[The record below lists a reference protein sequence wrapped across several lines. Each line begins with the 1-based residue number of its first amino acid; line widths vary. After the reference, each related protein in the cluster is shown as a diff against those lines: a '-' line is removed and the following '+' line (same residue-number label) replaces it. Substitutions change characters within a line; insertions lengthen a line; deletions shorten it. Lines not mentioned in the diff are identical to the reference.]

1 MSKLSRKQKAVPVPT
16 KLTLRDKA
24 MLIGVPIL
32 LLAVPALILHFSS
45 IHQQTSSISKTVQKW
60 KSTYH
65 INDEQAERIKQIE
78 LDFHGNGS
86 PFSIKPTRSKEEKH
100 RHHEEISRLMS
111 PEDGA
116 HFMKVMEKSEGKH

>member
-1 MSKLSRKQKAVPVPT
+1 MSKRLFKKKATTAPT
-16 KLTLRDKA
+16 TLAPRDKA

-32 LLAVPALILHFSS
+32 LLAVPALVLHFSS
-45 IHQQTSSISKTVQKW
+45 ISQQTASISKTVQKW
-60 KSTYH
+60 KTTYH

-86 PFSIKPTRSKEEKH
+86 PFSIKPTRSKDEKH
-100 RHHEEISRLMS
+100 RHHEDISRLMS

-116 HFMKVMEKSEGKH
+116 HFMKVMEKNHGKH

>member
-1 MSKLSRKQKAVPVPT
+1 
-16 KLTLRDKA
+16 

-32 LLAVPALILHFSS
+32 LLAIPALVLHFSS
-45 IHQQTSSISKTVQKW
+45 IHQQTASISKTVTKW
-60 KSTYH
+60 KTTYH
-65 INDEQAERIKQIE
+65 INDEQAELIQQIE

-86 PFSIKPTRSKEEKH
+86 PFSIKPSRTRDEKH

-116 HFMKVMEKSEGKH
+116 HFMKAMERSEGKH

>member
-1 MSKLSRKQKAVPVPT
+1 MSKRLSKKKAATAPT
-16 KLTLRDKA
+16 TLASRDKV
-24 MLIGVPIL
+24 MLIGIPIL
-32 LLAVPALILHFSS
+32 LLAVPALVLHFSS
-45 IHQQTSSISKTVQKW
+45 ISQQTASIAKTVEGW
-60 KSTYH
+60 KTTYH

-86 PFSIKPTRSKEEKH
+86 PFSIKPTRSKDEKH
-100 RHHEEISRLMS
+100 RHHEDISRLMS

>member
-1 MSKLSRKQKAVPVPT
+1 MSKLSRKKKAAATPT
-16 KLTLRDKA
+16 ALAPRDKA

-32 LLAVPALILHFSS
+32 LLAIPALVLHFFA
-45 IHQQTSSISKTVQKW
+45 IHQQTASISKTVTKW
-60 KSTYH
+60 KTTYH
-65 INDEQAERIKQIE
+65 INDEQAARIQQIE
-78 LDFHGNGS
+78 IAFHGNGS

-116 HFMKVMEKSEGKH
+116 HFMKAMEKDDGKH

>member
-1 MSKLSRKQKAVPVPT
+1 MSKLSRKKKAAATPT
-16 KLTLRDKA
+16 AFAPRDKA

-32 LLAVPALILHFSS
+32 LLAIPALVLHFSS
-45 IHQQTSSISKTVQKW
+45 IHQQTTSISKTVTKW
-60 KSTYH
+60 KTTYH
-65 INDEQAERIKQIE
+65 INDAQAELIQQIE

-86 PFSIKPTRSKEEKH
+86 PFSIKPAHTRDEKH

-116 HFMKVMEKSEGKH
+116 RFMKAMEKSEGKH

>member
-1 MSKLSRKQKAVPVPT
+1 MSKLSRKKKAATAPT
-16 KLTLRDKA
+16 TLASRDKV

-32 LLAVPALILHFSS
+32 LLAVPALVLHFSS
-45 IHQQTSSISKTVQKW
+45 ISQQTASIAKTVEGW
-60 KSTYH
+60 KTTYH

-86 PFSIKPTRSKEEKH
+86 PFSIKPTRSKDEKH
-100 RHHEEISRLMS
+100 RHHEDISRLMS

>member
-1 MSKLSRKQKAVPVPT
+1 MSKLSRKKKDAPAPT

-32 LLAVPALILHFSS
+32 LLAIPALVLHFSS
-45 IHQQTSSISKTVQKW
+45 IHQQTTSISKTVQKW
-60 KSTYH
+60 KTTYH
-65 INDEQAERIKQIE
+65 INDAQAELIQQIE
-78 LDFHGNGS
+78 IDFHGNGS
-86 PFSIKPTRSKEEKH
+86 PFTIKPSRTRDEKH

-116 HFMKVMEKSEGKH
+116 HFMQAMERSEGKH